1 MPRLRYY
8 SLLSPLRNFYR
19 CPGIV
24 INGSG
29 ASIRV
34 MKILALVGSPR
45 KKGNTDLLVD
55 AALAEAAKHGHKG
68 RKLYLYDYEI
78 KPCVDCRACKKGELV
93 CVLKDD
99 MSKLYKAIDTADVF
113 ILGTPIYWY
122 GPTAKMKLLIDR
134 LRPYVAN
141 RKLEGKKAYLIAPS
155 EEGPSACGP
164 LVDSLKMSYRY
175 LGLVYGGEALI
186 TANEKGEVVGMPA
199 EMEKAR
205 RLLRNL

>member
-1 MPRLRYY
+1 MAEIFAV
-8 SLLSPLRNFYR
+8 S
-19 CPGIV
+19 GIG
-24 INGSG
+24 IKGQG
-29 ASIRV
+29 AWSSS
-34 MKILALVGSPR
+34 MKILALNGSPR
-45 KKGNTDLLVD
+45 RRGNTDLLVD

-68 RKLYLYDYEI
+68 EKLYLYDYEI

-99 MSKLYKAIDTADVF
+99 MPKIYEAIDAADALV
-113 ILGTPIYWY
+113 LATPIYWY

-164 LVDSLKMSYRY
+164 LVDSLKMSYKY

-186 TANEKGEVVGMPA
+186 TANEKGEVAKKPE

-205 RLLRNL
+205 RLLKDL

>member
-1 MPRLRYY
+1 
-8 SLLSPLRNFYR
+8 
-19 CPGIV
+19 
-24 INGSG
+24 
-29 ASIRV
+29 
-34 MKILALVGSPR
+34 MKVLALNGSPR
-45 KKGNTDLLVD
+45 KGGNTEVLVE
-55 AALAEAAKHGHKG
+55 AALSEAKRRGVEGKTL
-68 RKLYLYDYEI
+68 RLYDFKIE
-78 KPCVDCRACKKGELV
+78 PCVDCRACKKGELR

-99 MSKLYKAIDTADVF
+99 MPKIYAEINAADAIVIA
-113 ILGTPIYWY
+113 TPIYWY

-175 LGLVYGGEALI
+175 LGLVYGGEVLA
-186 TANEKGEVVGMPA
+186 TANERGEVAGKKD

-205 RLLRNL
+205 RLLDTL